1 MFYKHRN
8 DVKLYLNIK
17 LKVPSKSV
25 QDQRRSC
32 NFYRRDSSRSRAALT
47 HALLLLSSLHTHV
60 ASVQWV
66 SQALRSLPD
75 MPRNVWWRT
84 GRERARER
92 ERVGVG
98 GLGLLTATPVLQQDN
113 ADANALRRWLWR
125 WLHCGRAHRHLPPP
139 TDQLSVRRS
148 VSPSPCLSV
157 CPSVSLSVS
166 GCLEQCKIKNCNK
179 LQAKRQINYKIEE
192 RERPRERKRRRKGTT
207 SECKKLACNGD
218 VMPPLPTDEKEFS
231 VRIWER
237 LSPTLSLPL
246 SFPFSLCDSLLADS
260 M

>member
-75 MPRNVWWRT
+75 MPRNVRWRT

-92 ERVGVG
+92 ERVGVVMWVGVG

-125 WLHCGRAHRHLPPP
+125 WLHCGRAHRHLPPAHWP
-139 TDQLSVRRS
+139 TLRQTVCQSISLPVCLSVRQF
-148 VSPSPCLSV
+148 VS
-157 CPSVSLSVS
+157 
-166 GCLEQCKIKNCNK
+166 Q
-179 LQAKRQINYKIEE
+179 
-192 RERPRERKRRRKGTT
+192 
-207 SECKKLACNGD
+207 
-218 VMPPLPTDEKEFS
+218 
-231 VRIWER
+231 R
-237 LSPTLSLPL
+237 LLRTMR
-246 SFPFSLCDSLLADS
+246 D
-260 M
+260 